1 MKRRNCR
8 PLPTAEA
15 KVDTKHWVDI
25 RALVFA
31 RVHCSSNAFNDMAL
45 FHKLPALK
53 AIALNR
59 GEIDLGGPFVNK
71 RVQAYKDRI

>member
-1 MKRRNCR
+1 MRSEKKRVKGWRMKIRSCR

-15 KVDTKHWVDI
+15 KVDTKHWVYI

-31 RVHCSSNAFNDMAL
+31 RVHCISNAFNDMAL
-45 FHKLPALK
+45 FHKLSALK

-59 GEIDLGGPFVNK
+59 REIE
-71 RVQAYKDRI
+71 